1 MSVLPHTD
9 QILHAA
15 EIAAAAPLLGALFI
29 VSSPA
34 ILFLAMYRLIRGES
48 VDHDGA

>member
-1 MSVLPHTD
+1 MSVLPHSD

-15 EIAAAAPLLGALFI
+15 EIATAAPLLGALLI

-34 ILFLAMYRLIRGES
+34 LLLLAMYRLIKGES